1 MLLTF
6 ARDGGGLLAVHAH
19 DVQRVERR
27 EVPDS
32 RDGAPANAKCWRT
45 FVRVHDENVEYKLA
59 HDVSAEEVVERVNAA
74 MRECAA
80 GREG

>member
-19 DVQRVERR
+19 DVLRVERR

-32 RDGAPANAKCWRT
+32 REGAPRDAKT
-45 FVRVHDENVEYKLA
+45 SRVFLKLASEPAEYRLA

-74 MRECAA
+74 LKAEAR
-80 GREG
+80 